1 MTEKE
6 LRKLNRYQLLELLMM
21 QTEENR
27 QLQQEVERL
36 RQQQMKLD
44 EMGSVAEASLLLNGV
59 FEAAQKAADDYVNE
73 ARDRAQRIV
82 ERARLEA
89 EIFNETATVE
99 TKNTSYSSEFVTLSH
114 DSSELRA
121 AQQWQMRAV

>member
-21 QTEENR
+21 QTEENT
-27 QLQQEVERL
+27 RL
-36 RQQQMKLD
+36 RQEIDRLREQQMKL
-44 EMGSVAEASLLLNGV
+44 EELGSVAEASLLLNGV

-73 ARDRAQRIV
+73 ARQRAEHIV

-89 EIFNETATVE
+89 ELFNETAIME
-99 TKNTSYSSEFVTLSH
+99 AKNHT
-114 DSSELRA
+114 
-121 AQQWQMRAV
+121 

>member
-21 QTEENR
+21 QTEENT
-27 QLQQEVERL
+27 RL
-36 RQQQMKLD
+36 RQEIDRLREQQMKL
-44 EMGSVAEASLLLNGV
+44 EELGSVAEASLLLNSV

-73 ARDRAQRIV
+73 ARQRAEHIV

-89 EIFNETATVE
+89 ELFNETAIME
-99 TKNTSYSSEFVTLSH
+99 AKNHT
-114 DSSELRA
+114 
-121 AQQWQMRAV
+121 

>member
-21 QTEENR
+21 QTEENT
-27 QLQQEVERL
+27 RL
-36 RQQQMKLD
+36 RQEIDRLREQQMKL
-44 EMGSVAEASLLLNGV
+44 EELGSVAEASLLLNGV

-73 ARDRAQRIV
+73 ARQRAEHIV

-89 EIFNETATVE
+89 ELFNETTIMEA
-99 TKNTSYSSEFVTLSH
+99 KNHT
-114 DSSELRA
+114 
-121 AQQWQMRAV
+121 

>member
-1 MTEKE
+1 MTEKD

-36 RQQQMKLD
+36 RQQQMKLE

-99 TKNTSYSSEFVTLSH
+99 TKNEG
-114 DSSELRA
+114 
-121 AQQWQMRAV
+121 

>member
-36 RQQQMKLD
+36 RQQQMKLE

-99 TKNTSYSSEFVTLSH
+99 TKNEG
-114 DSSELRA
+114 
-121 AQQWQMRAV
+121 

>member
-21 QTEENR
+21 QTEENT
-27 QLQQEVERL
+27 RL
-36 RQQQMKLD
+36 RQEIDRLREQQMKL
-44 EMGSVAEASLLLNGV
+44 EELGSVAETSLLLNGV

-73 ARDRAQRIV
+73 AHQRAEHIV

-89 EIFNETATVE
+89 ELFNETAIME
-99 TKNTSYSSEFVTLSH
+99 AKNHT
-114 DSSELRA
+114 
-121 AQQWQMRAV
+121 

>member
-27 QLQQEVERL
+27 RLQQEVERL
-36 RQQQMKLD
+36 RQQQMKLE

-99 TKNTSYSSEFVTLSH
+99 TKNEG
-114 DSSELRA
+114 
-121 AQQWQMRAV
+121 

>member
-27 QLQQEVERL
+27 QLQQEIERL
-36 RQQQMKLD
+36 RQQQMKLE

-99 TKNTSYSSEFVTLSH
+99 TKNEG
-114 DSSELRA
+114 
-121 AQQWQMRAV
+121 

>member
-27 QLQQEVERL
+27 QLQQEIDRL
-36 RQQQMKLD
+36 RQQQMQLE
-44 EMGSVAEASLLLNGV
+44 EMGSVAEAALLLNGV

-99 TKNTSYSSEFVTLSH
+99 TKNKG
-114 DSSELRA
+114 
-121 AQQWQMRAV
+121 